1 MIPTA
6 YICLVSFD
14 TFALITGGLI
24 RNVWMAVGFFGGGA
38 VIVFS
43 IFLGVGLVCI
53 FPIHWVLLNRPN
65 DILLLLALALPWI
78 ITCSLASALFAHS
91 PRGGIHTSF
100 AIGIGFFLLMLIPY
114 ILLSLLLGQSGLA
127 GGTIID
133 NITMGLTGLPW
144 VLSALTAT
152 MEGSGVG
159 ACFGALVGA
168 LKYKAEGKKPK
179 KAKKSK
185 EEKKEIEAMVEPT
198 FDATTSY
205 TANRCKSCGA
215 QLVPGDLFCTNCG
228 EKF

>member
-6 YICLVSFD
+6 YICLISFD

-24 RNVWMAVGFFGGGA
+24 RNVWMVGAIFGGLG
-38 VIVFS
+38 VVVFS
-43 IFLGVGLVCI
+43 IFLGVGIVCI
-53 FPIHWVLLNRPN
+53 FPIHWVLINRPN

-100 AIGIGFFLLMLIPY
+100 AIGLGFFLLMLIPY
-114 ILLSLLLGQSGLA
+114 ILLSLLLGQTGL
-127 GGTIID
+127 GGGIIID
-133 NITMGLTGLPW
+133 NLTMGLTGLPW

-152 MEGSGVG
+152 MEGAGIG
-159 ACFGALVGA
+159 ACFGALVGS
-168 LKYKAEGKKPK
+168 LKYKAEGKEPK

-185 EEKKEIEAMVEPT
+185 EEKKEIEAIVEPSLDDRT
-198 FDATTSY
+198 NY
-205 TANRCKSCGA
+205 TPNRCKSCGA

-228 EKF
+228 GKF